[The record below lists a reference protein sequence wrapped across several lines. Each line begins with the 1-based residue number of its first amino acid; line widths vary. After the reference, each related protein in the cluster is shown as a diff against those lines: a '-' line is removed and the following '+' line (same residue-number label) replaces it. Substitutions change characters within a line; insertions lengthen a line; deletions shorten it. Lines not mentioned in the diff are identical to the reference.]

1 MVHDTSS
8 IGWAPRGETI
18 LQLVWGTDGRSV
30 RDVVVAGRP
39 VVREGTCTT
48 VDIAAL
54 GAEAAAAQQSLLAR
68 AGLEIPHRWPHI
80 PCA

>member
-8 IGWAPRGETI
+8 IAWVPRGETI

-39 VVREGTCTT
+39 VVRQGACVS
-48 VDIAAL
+48 VDVAAL
-54 GAEAAAAQQSLLAR
+54 RSEAVAAQQSLLAR
-68 AGLEIPHRWPHI
+68 AGIEVPHLWPHLDS
-80 PCA
+80 P